1 MQDRLKELQRQAG
14 TDDATSHEDIEVGVG
29 VGKDKDKDKG
39 QDGPAKEFMEDFF
52 KEVGNIK
59 GLLTNLRRNVKQ
71 IEEKYVQQLNS
82 ISIDQ
87 VGSKNEV
94 QNLIDAT
101 NGIVTDLRKRLEK
114 MKTDNNTFAASK
126 DSSTTEVRVRT
137 NMHSTLTQKFLEV
150 AQEYQEVQTT
160 YKNRYKEKVE
170 RQYKIA
176 KPDATPEEIDEA
188 LESGDSSKIFANQI
202 LDTHMHAQAKN
213 ALAYIEAR
221 HQDIKRLEASIQEL
235 HQLFV
240 DMAILVDSQGEML
253 NQIEYNV
260 SKSVAYT
267 KEGVE
272 ELRSAIKYQK
282 KSRKKMLIIIVILII
297 VIIVILAPTLSTVLK
312 QNTNA

>member
-1 MQDRLKELQRQAG
+1 LKELQRQAG

-29 VGKDKDKDKG
+29 KDKDKG

-297 VIIVILAPTLSTVLK
+297 VIIVILAPTLSTLLK
-312 QNTNA
+312 QKTDA

>member
-14 TDDATSHEDIEVGVG
+14 TSGASADGVTSHEDIELGEA
-29 VGKDKDKDKG
+29 KDKDQAG
-39 QDGPAKEFMEDFF
+39 TTSEFMNDFF
-52 KEVGNIK
+52 KEVGTIK
-59 GLLTNLRRNVKQ
+59 GLLTNIRRNVKQ

-101 NGIVTDLRKRLEK
+101 NGTVTDVRRRLEK
-114 MKTDNNTFAASK
+114 MKADNNIYASSK
-126 DSSTTEVRVRT
+126 DSSTTEVRIRT
-137 NMHSTLTQKFLEV
+137 NMQSTLTQKFLEV

-160 YKNRYKEKVE
+160 YKNKYKEKVE

-202 LDTHMHAQAKN
+202 LDTHLHAQAKS

-240 DMAILVDSQGEML
+240 DMAILVDVQGEML

-267 KEGVE
+267 KQGVE
-272 ELRSAIKYQK
+272 ELRGAIKYQK

-297 VIIVILAPTLSTVLK
+297 VLIVILAPTLSTVLK
-312 QNTNA
+312 KNTNA

>member
-1 MQDRLKELQRQAG
+1 MQDRLRELQKQSGASEG
-14 TDDATSHEDIEVGVG
+14 ATSHEDIEIGVD
-29 VGKDKDKDKG
+29 GKGKEASSG
-39 QDGPAKEFMEDFF
+39 EFMNDFF
-52 KEVGNIK
+52 KDVGTIK
-59 GLLTNLRRNVKQ
+59 GLLTTIRRNVKQ

-94 QNLIDAT
+94 QNLIDTT
-101 NGIVTDLRKRLEK
+101 NGSVNDVRKRLEK
-114 MKTDNNTFAASK
+114 LKADNNAYAASK
-126 DSSTTEVRVRT
+126 DSSPTEDRIRT
-137 NMHSTLTQKFLEV
+137 NMHITLTQKFMEV

-160 YKNRYKEKVE
+160 YKNKYKEKVE

-176 KPDATPEEIDEA
+176 KPDASPEEIDEA

-202 LDTHMHAQAKN
+202 LDTHLHSQAKN

-221 HQDIKRLEASIQEL
+221 HQDIMKLEASIREL

-240 DMAILVDSQGEML
+240 DMAILVDVQGELL
-253 NQIEYNV
+253 NSIEYNV

-272 ELRSAIKYQK
+272 EMRSAIKYQK
-282 KSRKKMLIIIVILII
+282 KSRKKMIILIVILL
-297 VIIVILAPTLSTVLK
+297 VIMVVILAPTLSTALK
-312 QNTNA
+312 SKTNA

>member
-29 VGKDKDKDKG
+29 KDKDKG

-297 VIIVILAPTLSTVLK
+297 VIIVILAPTLSTLLK
-312 QNTNA
+312 QKTDA

>member
-1 MQDRLKELQRQAG
+1 MKELQRQAG